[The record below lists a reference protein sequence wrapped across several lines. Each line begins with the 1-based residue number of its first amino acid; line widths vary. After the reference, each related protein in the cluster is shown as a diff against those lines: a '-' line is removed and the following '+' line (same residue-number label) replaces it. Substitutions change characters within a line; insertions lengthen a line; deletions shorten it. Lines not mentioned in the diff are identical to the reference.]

1 MKNIHTDIYR
11 DKNLSLMKGRKGRGR
26 KEKEGRARKSQKGNH
41 RGRSSEKLEKLSDP

>member
-26 KEKEGRARKSQKGNH
+26 KERKAEPENPRKETTEAGVLKS
-41 RGRSSEKLEKLSDP
+41 